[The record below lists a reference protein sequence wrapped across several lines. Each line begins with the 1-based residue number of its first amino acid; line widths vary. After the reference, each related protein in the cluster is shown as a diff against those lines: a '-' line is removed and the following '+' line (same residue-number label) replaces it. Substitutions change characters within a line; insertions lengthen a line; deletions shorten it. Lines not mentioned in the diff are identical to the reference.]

1 MEANVLDCGR
11 FRREE
16 GCNVNADG
24 FGLIVQRKGCWCWS
38 GWREVGGDRGSKENG
53 QEIWGEN
60 GGDGGWPL
68 PNNKKLQKK
77 GLARAFI
84 RWSLCCF
91 PWGPQW
97 ELGDCYSAEAH

>member
-1 MEANVLDCGR
+1 MSWTVAGFEG
-11 FRREE
+11 EE
-16 GCNVNADG
+16 GCNDNADG
-24 FGLIVQRKGCWCWS
+24 FGLIVQRRGA
-38 GWREVGGDRGSKENG
+38 GAGQVGGRSVGTEDPRRMDRR
-53 QEIWGEN
+53 IWGEN

-91 PWGPQW
+91 PWGLQW